1 MLNTHFRVVGGFLS
15 FQASGLNRWARIL
28 MTKFRDS
35 IIGIALGMFE
45 RLLFARRLTKR
56 VLVFGTDALLS
67 VAAIWFAFSLRLGE
81 WLLWSEPIAKVMT
94 VSFLIWPPIFIFMG
108 IYRSIFRFAGSGTM
122 IEIAKAVFFYGI
134 GIASIFTFIG
144 VAGVPRTIG
153 VLIPI
158 LYFIL
163 LAISRIVARYILF
176 DLLGQRDFGGDMKQ
190 VLIYGAGSAGQQLAL
205 SMRHYP
211 GMQLRGFI
219 DDDQRLDGQKLDG
232 HRVYFSGALDSL
244 VAKRG
249 ITDVLLAL
257 PSISRSRRKKIVG
270 ELQRFRLHVQT
281 LPQIQDIVNG
291 KVTIG
296 DLQEIEID
304 DLLGRDA
311 VAPNEL
317 LMGRT
322 ISGKTVLVT
331 GAGGSI
337 GSELCRQIMAIGPK
351 KLVLVE
357 MTEHALYAIDQELR
371 EQVALGQAKANI
383 EIVADLS
390 NTASRRPVHSLFQKY
405 RPDTVFHAAAYK
417 HVPLVEHNPISG
429 IGNNIFSALNMALEA
444 RATGVAHFILISTDK
459 AVRPTNV
466 MGASKRVCELVL
478 QALAASA
485 AMTGSKTRFSMVR
498 FGNVLGSS
506 GSVVPRFKE
515 QIERGG
521 PVTLTHR
528 KITRYFMTIPEA
540 AQLVIQAGAMA
551 QGGEVFVLDMGK
563 SVKIYDLART
573 MIRLSGLTVRDE
585 ANPDGDIAIEE
596 IGLRPGEKLYE
607 ELLIGENPKATKHKR
622 IMQAREKFIEWSA
635 LEPVLDALRDHVSSG
650 DRDGA
655 IALLRQLV
663 PEYQPAAANDTDTR
677 ESA

>member
-1 MLNTHFRVVGGFLS
+1 MADLS
-15 FQASGLNRWARIL
+15 ASLIDG
-28 MTKFRDS
+28 S
-35 IIGIALGMFE
+35 LGYVK
-45 RLLFARRLTKR
+45 RLLFAPRIIKRL
-56 VLVFGTDALLS
+56 LVFGTDALLS
-67 VAAIWFAFSLRLGE
+67 VAAVWFAFSLRLGE
-81 WLLWSEPIAKVMT
+81 WQLWSVPIAKLMLV
-94 VSFLIWPPIFIFMG
+94 VFLIWPPIFIFMG
-108 IYRSIFRFAGSGTM
+108 VYRSIFRFAGSGTM
-122 IEIAKAVFFYGI
+122 IDLAKATCFAGGI
-134 GIASIFTFIG
+134 IATIFTVFT
-144 VAGVPRTIG
+144 VSGVPRTIG
-153 VLIPI
+153 VLYPI
-158 LYFIL
+158 LFFML

-176 DLLGQRDFGGDMKQ
+176 DLLGQRDFGGAMKN

-219 DDDQRLDGQKLDG
+219 DDDKRLNGQKLDG
-232 HRVYFSGALDSL
+232 HRVYFSGNLENL
-244 VAKRG
+244 VVKRG
-249 ITDVLLAL
+249 ITDILLAL
-257 PSISRSRRKKIVG
+257 PSISRARRKKIVG
-270 ELQRFRLHVQT
+270 DLQRFRLHVQT
-281 LPQIQDIVNG
+281 LPQVQDIVDG

-322 ISGKTVLVT
+322 VAGKTVVVT

-357 MTEHALYAIDQELR
+357 MTEHALYAIDHELR
-371 EQVALGQAKANI
+371 ERVAAGSAKAGI
-383 EIVADLS
+383 EIVAELS
-390 NTASRRPVHSLFQKY
+390 NTASRRSVRSLFLKY
-405 RPDTVFHAAAYK
+405 QPDTVFHAAAYK

-444 RATGVAHFILISTDK
+444 RANNILHFILISTDK
-459 AVRPTNV
+459 AVRPTNI

-478 QALAASA
+478 QALAASVA
-485 AMTGSKTRFSMVR
+485 KSGGKTRFSMVR

-515 QIERGG
+515 QIEKGG

-573 MIRLSGLTVRDE
+573 MIRLSGLTVRDAE
-585 ANPDGDIAIEE
+585 NPDGDIAIQE
-596 IGLRPGEKLYE
+596 IGLRPGEKLFE

-622 IMQAREKFIEWSA
+622 IMQAREKFIEWQT
-635 LEPVLDALRDHVSSG
+635 LEPMLETMRDHVSAG
-650 DRDGA
+650 DREA
-655 IALLRQLV
+655 ALSLLRKLV
-663 PEYQPAAANDTDTR
+663 PEYQPAAANDVDAR

>member
-1 MLNTHFRVVGGFLS
+1 MTDLKEPIIGMILS
-15 FQASGLNRWARIL
+15 F
-28 MTKFRDS
+28 
-35 IIGIALGMFE
+35 FE
-45 RLLFARRLTKR
+45 RLLIAHRVTKR
-56 VLVFGTDALLS
+56 VLVFTTDAFLS
-67 VAAIWFAFSLRLGE
+67 IAAVWFTFSLRLGE
-81 WLLWSEPIAKVMT
+81 WQLWSDPIAKVMLAT
-94 VSFLIWPPIFIFMG
+94 FLIWPPIFIFMG

-122 IEIAKAVFFYGI
+122 IEIAKSVGLVGLGVSA
-134 GIASIFTFIG
+134 IFTLFG
-144 VAGVPRTIG
+144 VAGVPRAIG
-153 VLIPI
+153 MLYPI
-158 LYFIL
+158 LFFLL
-163 LAISRIVARYILF
+163 LALSRIVARYILF
-176 DLLGQRDFGGDMKQ
+176 DLLGQREFGGELKQ

-219 DDDQRLDGQKLDG
+219 DDDVRLDGQKLDG
-232 HRVYFSGALDSL
+232 HRVYFSGNLDTL
-244 VAKRG
+244 VHKRG
-249 ITDVLLAL
+249 ISDVLLAL
-257 PSISRSRRKKIVG
+257 PAINRSRRKKIVG
-270 ELQRFRLHVQT
+270 DLQRFKLHVQT

-322 ISGKTVLVT
+322 IAGKTVLVT

-357 MTEHALYAIDQELR
+357 MTEHALYSIDQELR
-371 EQVALGQAKANI
+371 ERVATGQAKAGV
-383 EIVADLS
+383 EIVAELS
-390 NTASRRPVHSLFQKY
+390 NTASRRPVRTLLQKY
-405 RPDTVFHAAAYK
+405 QPDTVFHAAAYK

-429 IGNNIFSALNMALEA
+429 IGNNIFSALNMAMEA
-444 RATGVAHFILISTDK
+444 RANGVAHFILISTDK
-459 AVRPTNV
+459 AVRPTNI

-485 AMTGSKTRFSMVR
+485 VKTGSKTRFSMVR

-515 QIERGG
+515 QIEKGG

-563 SVKIYDLART
+563 SVKINDLART

-585 ANPDGDIAIEE
+585 ENPDGDIAIEE
-596 IGLRPGEKLYE
+596 VGLRPGEKLYE

-622 IMQAREKFIEWSA
+622 IMQAREKFMEWSD
-635 LEPVLDALRDHVSSG
+635 LEPKLETMRGHVNSG
-650 DRDGA
+650 DRDAA
-655 IALLRQLV
+655 IALLRELV
-663 PEYQPAAANDTDTR
+663 PEYQPSAANDADAR
-677 ESA
+677 ERA

>member
-1 MLNTHFRVVGGFLS
+1 
-15 FQASGLNRWARIL
+15 
-28 MTKFRDS
+28 
-35 IIGIALGMFE
+35 
-45 RLLFARRLTKR
+45 
-56 VLVFGTDALLS
+56 
-67 VAAIWFAFSLRLGE
+67 
-81 WLLWSEPIAKVMT
+81 
-94 VSFLIWPPIFIFMG
+94 MG
-108 IYRSIFRFAGSGTM
+108 VYRSIFRFAGSGTM
-122 IEIAKAVFFYGI
+122 IDLAKAICFAGGI
-134 GIASIFTFIG
+134 IATIFTVFT
-144 VAGVPRTIG
+144 VSGVPRTIG
-153 VLIPI
+153 VLYPI
-158 LYFIL
+158 LFFML

-176 DLLGQRDFGGDMKQ
+176 DLLGQRDFGGAMKN

-219 DDDQRLDGQKLDG
+219 DDDKRLNGQKLDG
-232 HRVYFSGALDSL
+232 HRVYFSGNLENL
-244 VAKRG
+244 VVKRG
-249 ITDVLLAL
+249 ITDILLAL
-257 PSISRSRRKKIVG
+257 PSISRARRKKIVG
-270 ELQRFRLHVQT
+270 DLQRFRLHVQT
-281 LPQIQDIVNG
+281 LPQVQDIVDG

-322 ISGKTVLVT
+322 VAGKTVVVT

-357 MTEHALYAIDQELR
+357 MTEHALYAIDHELR
-371 EQVALGQAKANI
+371 EHIAAGSAKADI
-383 EIVADLS
+383 EIVAELS
-390 NTASRRPVHSLFQKY
+390 NTASRRPVRSLFLKY

-444 RATGVAHFILISTDK
+444 RANNILHFILISTDK
-459 AVRPTNV
+459 AVRPTNI

-478 QALAASA
+478 QALAASVA
-485 AMTGSKTRFSMVR
+485 KSGGKTRFSMVR

-515 QIERGG
+515 QIEKGG

-573 MIRLSGLTVRDE
+573 MIRLSGLTVRDAE
-585 ANPDGDIAIEE
+585 NPDGDIAIQE
-596 IGLRPGEKLYE
+596 IGLRPGEKLFE

-622 IMQAREKFIEWSA
+622 IMQAREKFIEWQT
-635 LEPVLDALRDHVSSG
+635 LEPMLETMRDHVSAG
-650 DRDGA
+650 DREA
-655 IALLRQLV
+655 ALSLLRKLV
-663 PEYQPAAANDTDTR
+663 PEYQPAAANDVDAR